1 VAEKFRII
9 LELPPKVLS
18 PNWTVGTTG
27 GRFKKASAFK
37 RYKRR
42 AAEAVESCGI
52 ESFPWKYVHV
62 EAEFFHKVKRKRD
75 EDNAMGSLKAA
86 YDGLVVAGVTAD
98 DDSQHMKRE
107 IPKFNKDTEDPRVE
121 LTITRIR

>member
-1 VAEKFRII
+1 VERFRII

-18 PNWTVGTTG
+18 PNWTVATVG
-27 GRFKKASAFK
+27 GRFKKASALK

-42 AAEAVESCGI
+42 TAEAVENCGI
-52 ESFPWKYVHV
+52 ESFPWEYVQV
-62 EAEFFHKVKRKRD
+62 EAEFFHEVKRRRD

-86 YDGLVVAGVTAD
+86 YDGLVVAGVAAD
-98 DDSQHMKRE
+98 DDSLHMKKE
-107 IPKFNKDTEDPRVE
+107 IPKFSKDTEDPRVE